1 MRGLK
6 ALTVAA
12 LALMTILLFVP
23 ARQAQA
29 QTPSYLHAISDLRSA
44 RAYLQMDNRPNEADA
59 RARAIEEINHALD
72 DIKVAAVDD
81 GKTPWRRRRR
91 RAEAIPT
98 FPSTPPSGCSE
109 RPVATLITATIA
121 PRIKVCVSVRFGTS
135 IAHWM
140 FCRLSSKRR
149 TGVQVSNHL
158 RRQQATTLAVA
169 LRFTCGSPTPSRRI
183 DLCVLARSPC
193 NGSIASSKAAIPS
206 PRLTTL

>member
-72 DIKVAAVDD
+72 DIKVAAVND
-81 GKTPWRRRRR
+81 GKTPWQ
-91 RAEAIPT
+91 
-98 FPSTPPSGCSE
+98 TPPPQSGGDPNLPIHTAVRLLREARSDVDHGHDRPENQGLRE
-109 RPVATLITATIA
+109 R
-121 PRIKVCVSVRFGTS
+121 SVRH
-135 IAHWM
+135 IDRALDV
-140 FCRLSSKRR
+140 LSPF
-149 TGVQVSNHL
+149 L
-158 RRQQATTLAVA
+158 
-169 LRFTCGSPTPSRRI
+169 
-183 DLCVLARSPC
+183 
-193 NGSIASSKAAIPS
+193 
-206 PRLTTL
+206 